1 MNDCV
6 DIDQYWNTYSK
17 RLRGQDGKYVS
28 GRWRICCLFAVSL
41 DDGKLFG
48 ELLVDFQQ
56 VLILAGVCLKK
67 VAGTL
72 IH

>member
-1 MNDCV
+1 M
-6 DIDQYWNTYSK
+6 
-17 RLRGQDGKYVS
+17 S
-28 GRWRICCLFAVSL
+28 GRWRIRWLFAVSL

-67 VAGTL
+67 VAGAL